1 MEPNATLAVSDDD
14 SGPWI
19 RLWLVL
25 PEYLN
30 VIFLS
35 LAMNGM
41 YQGIEIKVE
50 CRLSVPLRL

>member
-1 MEPNATLAVSDDD
+1 MEPNSTLAASDDD
-14 SGPWI
+14 SGPWV

-41 YQGIEIKVE
+41 HQGIEIKVE
-50 CRLSVPLRL
+50 CRLSLP